1 MSGVELKLATKHM
14 TYEKTLESI
23 KTLSSS
29 GIHLDYSN
37 ADNLDAS
44 VDAYI
49 VIRFDGALFLP
60 TKQRLI
66 NVDPLRIIE
75 VEVRS
80 RNVNRRYQE
89 LSSKADLDLETELR
103 FLSTF
108 SDLISHVVI
117 GRMAL
122 LFLQFR
128 KGLVITNGPI
138 WPLTVRDSS
147 LGAYGFGKRPLSE
160 TERTAF
166 LKRIEGQYYEIQC
179 LDSECEP
186 FDTWALSEEFLKS
199 WLRQPEFNLFNSP
212 P

>member
-1 MSGVELKLATKHM
+1 MSGVELNLATKHM
-14 TYEKTLESI
+14 TYEKILESI

-108 SDLISHVVI
+108 SDLVSHVVI

-122 LFLQFR
+122 LFLQLW

-138 WPLTVRDSS
+138 WPLSIRDSN
-147 LGAYGFGKRPLSE
+147 LGAYEFGKRPLSE

-166 LKRIEGQYYEIQC
+166 LKQIEGQYYEFQC
-179 LDSECEP
+179 LDSEYKP
-186 FDTWALSEEFLKS
+186 FDTWALSEEFLRS
-199 WLRQPEFNLFNSP
+199 WLRQPEFNLFSSP